1 MSSMAL
7 SKIVYGCAS
16 GAMLEGQDVSDVLD
30 QVLDM
35 GVNVFDTAENYGLSE
50 CSLGNWIKS
59 RGVRN
64 RVHII
69 SKGCHPY
76 ERDRVT
82 PEDLKEDLE
91 KSFRRMQTDY
101 IDTYLFHRD
110 DISKPV
116 GPIVEVLNEC
126 HKAGLIGRFGGSNWT
141 VKRIQ
146 EANAYASAHGL
157 LPFTV
162 SSPHYG
168 IGVQVEDPFG
178 GSSGCVNI
186 SGKSQEKEREYY
198 EISQM
203 PVFSYSSLSRGFFT
217 GRVKS
222 SEPENAVNVLD
233 KFAVKG
239 FCHPENF
246 KRLERVEQLAAERDA
261 TVPQI
266 ALAWLLN
273 QKMNVYPIV
282 SSTNPERFRDNL
294 KALDIRLDEGEIK
307 WLNLEEE

>member
-1 MSSMAL
+1 M
-7 SKIVYGCAS
+7 
-16 GAMLEGQDVSDVLD
+16 
-30 QVLDM
+30 
-35 GVNVFDTAENYGLSE
+35 
-50 CSLGNWIKS
+50 
-59 RGVRN
+59 
-64 RVHII
+64 
-69 SKGCHPY
+69 
-76 ERDRVT
+76 T
-82 PEDLKEDLE
+82 PEDLREDLE
-91 KSFRRMQTDY
+91 KSFRQLQTDY
-101 IDTYLFHRD
+101 IDTYFLHRD

-116 GPIVEVLNEC
+116 GPLVEALNEC

-146 EANAYASAHGL
+146 EANEYAHSHGL
-157 LPFTV
+157 IPFTV
-162 SSPHYG
+162 TSPHYG

-198 EISQM
+198 EVSRM
-203 PVFSYSSLSRGFFT
+203 PVFSYSSLGRGFFT

-246 KRLERVEQLAAERDA
+246 RRLERVEQLAAEKGA
-261 TVPQI
+261 SVPQI
-266 ALAWLLN
+266 ALAWILN

-282 SSTNPERFRDNL
+282 SSTNPKRFKDNIA
-294 KALDIRLDEGEIK
+294 ALEIRLTDEEIR
-307 WLNLEEE
+307 WLDLQDEA